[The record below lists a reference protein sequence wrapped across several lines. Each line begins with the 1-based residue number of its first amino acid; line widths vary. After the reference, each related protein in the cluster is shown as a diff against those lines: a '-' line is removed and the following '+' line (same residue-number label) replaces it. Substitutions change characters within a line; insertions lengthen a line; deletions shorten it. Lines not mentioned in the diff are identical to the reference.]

1 MAKKWREELENG
13 GRNAWRRNA
22 GENGGKNVYHQPAT
36 SEQHAMHAALH
47 FLLVAGR
54 HQYPTPSISTNRMNT
69 KHLLPCIIDPIP
81 SCAVWGGIFTGIDA
95 MQGAPLSIRTW
106 GFYASGLWLYH
117 ASICPMEAI
126 HGRRSALQYVTLC
139 CDICFICFLVFH

>member
-1 MAKKWREELENG
+1 
-13 GRNAWRRNA
+13 
-22 GENGGKNVYHQPAT
+22 
-36 SEQHAMHAALH
+36 
-47 FLLVAGR
+47 
-54 HQYPTPSISTNRMNT
+54 MNT

-126 HGRRSALQYVTLC
+126 HGRRSALHNVVAGGVMGYVGVSTGRLGVPFVNPYYLYNFRNPA
-139 CDICFICFLVFH
+139 IIGGAVYGALGGALAMLGGKSI